1 MLFKPSLIKYSEAVE
16 NFKRSFSNNRDVFK
30 KWSLVFIT
38 FIMSIFKPEEMYLYL
53 VEQRFLFKDGIKCGV
68 CGFCDCIG
76 VFTNNDMADNVWYV
90 CKRSV
95 LNPSTKRYS
104 VMGKGVFDRTLGFLH
119 LHLKWL

>member
-1 MLFKPSLIKYSEAVE
+1 MLFTPSLIKYSGAVE

-68 CGFCDCIG
+68 CGFCDGIG

-90 CKRSV
+90 C
-95 LNPSTKRYS
+95 
-104 VMGKGVFDRTLGFLH
+104 
-119 LHLKWL
+119 